1 MPQTVTPAAATS
13 PQPLRL
19 GVIGSS
25 PGNGHP
31 YSWAAICN
39 GYNDKAMADCP
50 YPGIPAYLAQR
61 RFPED
66 RLKAVAVTHLWTQDP
81 AQSRHIAAA
90 SLIPQIVENPED
102 MISAVDGLL
111 LARDDAEN
119 HRRFALPFLRA
130 GLPVCIDK
138 PLALSRQVADELLAE
153 ERYPGQIFA
162 GTAVAWA
169 AEMTLSAEER
179 RQLGGVR
186 HVSGVTPKYW
196 DTYGVHIIEPALQL
210 LGLERAPDE
219 LMATG
224 HGTVRLVNAV
234 WHDEGFSAQFAAM
247 GGLNAPIA
255 LTAHGE
261 TGHRQLVF
269 TDSFSAFRNALE
281 QFCEGVRHRERRFN
295 LARTLAVTDII
306 ERGRAQELRA

>member
-1 MPQTVTPAAATS
+1 MPQTVTQAAAAS
-13 PQPLRL
+13 PKPLRL
-19 GVIGSS
+19 GIIGLS

-31 YSWAAICN
+31 YSWSAICN
-39 GYNDKAMADCP
+39 GYDAAAMADCP
-50 YPGIPAYLAQR
+50 YAGIPAYLAKR
-61 RFPED
+61 RFPDD
-66 RLKAVAVTHLWTQDP
+66 RLPAVAVTHIWTQDP

-102 MISAVDGLL
+102 MIGAVDGLL

-119 HRRFALPFLRA
+119 HGRFALPFLKA

-138 PLALSRQVADELLAE
+138 PLALSRKVADELLAE

-169 AEMTLSAEER
+169 AEMSLSAEAR
-179 RQLGGVR
+179 QQLGGVR

-210 LGLERAPDE
+210 LGLERAPDA
-219 LMATG
+219 LVATG
-224 HGTVRLVNAV
+224 HGNVRLVDAV
-234 WHDEGFSAQFAAM
+234 WHQEGLSAQFAAM
-247 GGLNAPIA
+247 GSLNAPIA
-255 LTAHGE
+255 LTVHGE
-261 TGHRQLVF
+261 AGHRQLVF
-269 TDSFSAFRNALE
+269 TDSFSAFRTALE
-281 QFCEGVRHRERRFN
+281 QFCEGVRHRERRFSV
-295 LARTLAVTDII
+295 ARTLAVTDII